1 MRAGSLTLAGMDAVA
16 RELDAMAEL
25 GTQNVVFIDDTF
37 NVPLKRFKELC
48 RLLIERRYGFN
59 WFSYFRCSNSD
70 DEAVDLAAQ
79 SGCRGVFLGIESG
92 SPRILANM
100 NKAATVEKYVSG
112 MKRLHAHG
120 ILTFASFILG
130 FPGETEETVEE
141 TLAFIQETRPD
152 YYRTQLWYCEP
163 GTAVDAKRQQ
173 YGITGQG
180 FIWRHD
186 TMESLEAMDHI
197 DRMFLTVKDSVWLPQ
212 WSFDFWII
220 PYLLGRGSRRSSS
233 RR

>member
-1 MRAGSLTLAGMDAVA
+1 
-16 RELDAMAEL
+16 
-25 GTQNVVFIDDTF
+25 
-37 NVPLKRFKELC
+37 
-48 RLLIERRYGFN
+48 
-59 WFSYFRCSNSD
+59 
-70 DEAVDLAAQ
+70 
-79 SGCRGVFLGIESG
+79 
-92 SPRILANM
+92 
-100 NKAATVEKYVSG
+100 

-220 PYLLGRGSRRSSS
+220 PYLLGRGLQTEQFKALMRLAHQLLALEIASVSSETKRAQQRNYVGQMEALVRQWNGAS
-233 RR
+233 SQAVLAGR